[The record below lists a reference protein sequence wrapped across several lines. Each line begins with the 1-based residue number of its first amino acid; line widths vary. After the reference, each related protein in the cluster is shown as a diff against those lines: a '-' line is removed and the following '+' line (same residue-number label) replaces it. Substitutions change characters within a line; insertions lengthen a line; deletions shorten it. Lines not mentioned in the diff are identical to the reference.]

1 MQDAPDLSTLLIENE
16 TEIYGLWSMTDQ
28 RVNAILVKDISKK
41 IRNRETLK
49 PKDLFFVDEQCLQ
62 HIVLRRDLMC

>member
-41 IRNRETLK
+41 I
-49 PKDLFFVDEQCLQ
+49 
-62 HIVLRRDLMC
+62 